1 MTSHSSI
8 FSSRPTFT
16 RPLVCALALSL
27 AGAPAAVSAPEP
39 SAPSASASSSASGEN
54 KSVQDRALDQSLAAS
69 QPVATEPTEISA
81 GHVDMGPH
89 LNNGHFELMIHD
101 DHGSTPVWRSM
112 DSTLYRG
119 SSAALRTVPEDSRYS
134 FVGAPAGSQ
143 VYVIPQT
150 EAKGVIWPGWN
161 AQDPQL
167 VPQLKRGVTLTL
179 ESVQGPGQFSLYVEN
194 GNFSAPQ
201 LLWSSSTKDPQPIW
215 VEKNSHVHANW
226 VFTQPGVYHLKITAS
241 AELNDG
247 TTVSDSRV
255 LSIVLGDEISTDQ
268 AFNEAHKARASM
280 LSSAPSASASSASS
294 AHSAATQNST
304 DQTEK
309 SADNALSAPLV
320 IGACAVLA
328 VLGALA
334 VYLRRKSVG
343 AQRQA
348 AADFAASKNLGDK

>member
-1 MTSHSSI
+1 MTSHSSS
-8 FSSRPTFT
+8 FSPRG
-16 RPLVCALALSL
+16 ALARTL
-27 AGAPAAVSAPEP
+27 ACTLILGLLGAPIATAAPEP
-39 SAPSASASSSASGEN
+39 SASSTSHSSSSSTEN

-69 QPVATEPTEISA
+69 QPVATERTEISA

-101 DHGSTPVWRSM
+101 DHDSTPVWRSM

-201 LLWSSSTKDPQPIW
+201 LLWSSATKDPQPIW

-226 VFTQPGVYHLKITAS
+226 VFTQPGLYHLKITAS

-247 TTVSDSRV
+247 TTVSDSRI
-255 LSIVLGDEISTDQ
+255 LSIVLGDEMSTDQ
-268 AFNEAHKARASM
+268 AFSEADKARAS
-280 LSSAPSASASSASS
+280 LLSSASS
-294 AHSAATQNST
+294 AGNPSVSSDHNAAAQNT
-304 DQTEK
+304 AAQGEK
-309 SADNALSAPLV
+309 SADSASTTPLI
-320 IGACAVLA
+320 IGAGAVLA
-328 VLGALA
+328 ALGALA
-334 VYLRRKSVG
+334 VYLRRKSLS

-348 AADFAASKNLGDK
+348 ATDFASAKKSGEK